1 MKEPVTNKQKLYY
14 TIGEVSDMFNVN
26 QSLLR
31 YWETEF
37 KTINPKRSPKGLVII
52 PKKISKNKASF
63 TIC

>member
-37 KTINPKRSPKGLVII
+37 KQSILNDPPKGLVII
-52 PKKISKNKASF
+52 PKKISKK
-63 TIC
+63 

>member
-37 KTINPKRSPKGLVII
+37 KTINPKRSPKGTRYYYQKDI
-52 PKKISKNKASF
+52 
-63 TIC
+63 